1 MEKELTKLTQIWLR
15 NAAFSA
21 LTNDSSLSHVGA
33 LLADGMLF
41 LTASIVLFLKEQ
53 H

>member
-1 MEKELTKLTQIWLR
+1 VEKELTKLTQIWLR
-15 NAAFSA
+15 NAAFSVYA
-21 LTNDSSLSHVGA
+21 NDLSLSHVGA

-41 LTASIVLFLKEQ
+41 QTAPIVLLLTEQ

>member
-1 MEKELTKLTQIWLR
+1 MEKEPTTLTHI
-15 NAAFSA
+15 
-21 LTNDSSLSHVGA
+21 GA

-41 LTASIVLFLKEQ
+41 VLTASIVLLLTEQ